1 MHKAHFSQRRR
12 VRGGFGIYVMRV
24 RWLPLSV
31 CAKVQGIEV
40 RAVHGLVQAKN
51 RPRQPSPER
60 LFAFP
65 EKFFPKSKIFFTAC
79 QIIFITNFVTHIT
92 NLLIRVTNFVTLVR
106 NFVTKTILYERE
118 KYLGHR
124 KKYLAY
130 PKKYL
135 GANALYL
142 REISQKSCF
151 GKKYSANRP
160 LPLLQYG
167 LIL

>member
-1 MHKAHFSQRRR
+1 MQRRDSPPARRETAHRCLYLCKDRHFSYKIRCIMPIFRIE
-12 VRGGFGIYVMRV
+12 GGSAEVLIYVMRV

-106 NFVTKTILYERE
+106 NFVTKTILYERK

-124 KKYLAY
+124 KNFLAY
-130 PKKYL
+130 PKK
-135 GANALYL
+135 
-142 REISQKSCF
+142 
-151 GKKYSANRP
+151 
-160 LPLLQYG
+160 
-167 LIL
+167 